1 MQYSKSIMLK
11 ENFDVVVCGGGFSGF
26 SAAYSAARE
35 GAKVIIIERN
45 SSLGG
50 VGTNSLVN
58 HILGV
63 RLHEDGTIFT
73 CVDGLFGILEKSLVA
88 RGGGIDI
95 NTEVYDSFPI
105 YPSPD
110 TYEGTCDVIVDF
122 SHPSVFKSLLNFA
135 VEKKFPIVVCTTG
148 LSESDRELMK
158 NASET
163 IPVFF
168 SANMSLGVNL
178 LIDLARKATTVLEDN
193 FDIEIIERH
202 HNQKIDAPS
211 GTALAIADAIADTA
225 IGSKNYVYDRHSV
238 RKKRSKDEI
247 GIHAVRGGTI
257 VGQHDVIFAGVDEV
271 IEIKHTATSKEVFA
285 VGALKAAKFMKDKPA
300 GYYSMNDLFKD

>member
-1 MQYSKSIMLK
+1 MTNILL
-11 ENFDVVVCGGGFSGF
+11 SG
-26 SAAYSAARE
+26 AN
-35 GAKVIIIERN
+35 GKMGKVI
-45 SSLGG
+45 SK
-50 VGTNSLVN
+50 LVSTDDTAN
-58 HILGV
+58 I
-63 RLHEDGTIFT
+63 
-73 CVDGLFGILEKSLVA
+73 C
-88 RGGGIDI
+88 GGIDI

-225 IGSKNYVYDRHSV
+225 CDSKNYIYDRHSV
-238 RKKRSKDEI
+238 RHKRSKDEI

-257 VGQHDVIFAGVDEV
+257 VGEHEVIFAGTDEI
-271 IEIKHTATSKEVFA
+271 IEIKHTAMSKEIFA
-285 VGALKAAKFMKDKPA
+285 VGAIKAAKFLKNKKP
-300 GYYSMNDLFKD
+300 GFYSMNDLISEM